1 MSEGSG
7 DQAFEEFAFDVFA
20 SRCPSRSAM
29 EHLTGRWGV
38 FAVAALHAGP
48 ARFNAL
54 RRRVDGIS
62 EKMLSQTL
70 QALERDGFVHRDA
83 RPTNP
88 PHVEYRLTA
97 LGEQVADRLLGL
109 IELLESRMPEVLE
122 ARDSYDEKR
131 AEAPA
136 R

>member
-1 MSEGSG
+1 MSEGSD
-7 DQAFEEFAFDVFA
+7 DQAFDQFAFDVFA
-20 SRCPSRSAM
+20 RGCPSRSAM

-38 FAVAALHAGP
+38 LALTALKSGP

-88 PHVEYRLTA
+88 PHVEYRLTT

-109 IELLESRMPEVLE
+109 IEFVENRMPEVLE
-122 ARDSYDEKR
+122 ARDRYDATR
-131 AEAPA
+131 AT
-136 R
+136 